1 MCPVDWFDGKKSDK
15 LDWYFNNFSALNLL
29 EMFSDNKC
37 QFTWYTMALCII
49 LGFLY
54 TVRYFYT
61 HRFAISAS
69 KKQKLDE
76 AGGVE
81 RLQQS

>member
-1 MCPVDWFDGKKSDK
+1 
-15 LDWYFNNFSALNLL
+15 
-29 EMFSDNKC
+29 
-37 QFTWYTMALCII
+37 MALCII

-61 HRFAISAS
+61 HRFAISAG